1 MRLILYSLK
10 EIKGLTFPKFKKE
23 YKKRLERLWVDKYV
37 VSRVCGYKDLT
48 TLSQRTWK
56 NSGKDLDWFICHIVL
71 HGMLKELKLNPP
83 IGFSSWYGDKYRER
97 LKEVEEYE
105 KSLLESEVEITKMS
119 IEELQRIEETT
130 KKELDEYRWKCGSTF
145 HWDETTERME
155 EKLEEVKTI
164 IRFKEGDWEFK
175 TPKN

>member
-1 MRLILYSLK
+1 MRLHSLK

-37 VSRVCGYKDLT
+37 VSSVCGYKDLT
-48 TLSQRTWK
+48 TLSLRTFK
-56 NSGKDLDWFICHIVL
+56 NSSEDLDWYICRVELIGL
-71 HGMLKELKLNPP
+71 LKEIGIKGVSTNVHGDIKNEYP
-83 IGFSSWYGDKYRER
+83 IRK
-97 LKEVEEYE
+97 KEVEEYE

-145 HWDETTERME
+145 HWDKTTERME
-155 EKLEEVKTI
+155 EKLKEVKTI

-175 TPKN
+175 TPKD